1 MKELLTTIA
10 ALVLVGCGPSV
21 DNHEAARTGNI
32 EVVKQYSAAGGD
44 VNAKNKLEET
54 PLHIAA
60 PQGHKEI
67 AELLITKGADVNAK
81 SAAIYTPLHFVEE
94 KDIAKILILNG
105 ADVNAISVSGTPLD
119 VAIEENYTE
128 TADLLCK
135 HEAKTAEQLDA
146 AGN

>member
-1 MKELLTTIA
+1 MKYLITTIA
-10 ALVLVGCGPSV
+10 VVMLVGCGPSV
-21 DNHEAARTGNI
+21 DIHEAARTGNI
-32 EVVKQYSAAGGD
+32 EVVKQYLAA
-44 VNAKNKLEET
+44 
-54 PLHIAA
+54 
-60 PQGHKEI
+60 
-67 AELLITKGADVNAK
+67 GADVNAK

>member
-1 MKELLTTIA
+1 MKYLITTIA
-10 ALVLVGCGPSV
+10 VVMLVGCGPSV
-21 DNHEAARTGNI
+21 DIHEAARTGNI
-32 EVVKQYSAAGGD
+32 EVVKQYLAAGGD

-81 SAAIYTPLHFVEE
+81 SAAISTPLHFVEE

-119 VAIEENYTE
+119 VAIEEDYTE
-128 TADLLCK
+128 TAGLLRK
-135 HEAKTAEQLDA
+135 HGAKTAEELKADE
-146 AGN
+146 N